1 MEQIDFS
8 VSNPSP
14 LRIDQAIM
22 KIKTSLILVFVCCHI
37 FCQFSIPQADALS
50 TNIFITRGCKIN
62 EENGVHFCPERA
74 LQQRGLDPR
83 AETMMAKTIP
93 ASEREH
99 RYMFQARF
107 YIRQANETTI
117 MQFLNQ
123 DESLMDE
130 YKPVLFLVA
139 SVKESNGMVRLCMFE
154 KCLYKWD
161 DLPRKFYISFV
172 SSGREVYLKIS
183 GHGTKRF
190 NLRHTLN
197 GAYRPNGEHSVRWGI
212 YHHDVV
218 NGMAQS
224 AGEVRVSKIQATFY
238 ES

>member
-1 MEQIDFS
+1 M
-8 VSNPSP
+8 N
-14 LRIDQAIM
+14 
-22 KIKTSLILVFVCCHI
+22 IKTCLFLISVIFHI
-37 FCQFSIPQADALS
+37 FRHFVIGQADEPS
-50 TNIFITRGCKIN
+50 TKQFITRGCEIN
-62 EENGVHFCPERA
+62 EENGVHFCPDRA

-93 ASEREH
+93 ASEREF

-107 YIRQANETTI
+107 YIREANETTI

-123 DESLMDE
+123 DEDLVDE

-154 KCLYKWD
+154 KCAHKWD

-172 SSGREVYLKIS
+172 SSGREVYLGVS
-183 GHGTKRF
+183 GHSTKRF
-190 NLRHTLN
+190 NLRNPLN
-197 GAYRPNGEHSVRWGI
+197 GARRPNGEHSVRWGI

-218 NGMAQS
+218 DGVAQS
-224 AGEVRVSKIQATFY
+224 AAEVRVSQIHATF
-238 ES
+238 